1 MFRTQNLEMA
11 GLPGMFGEG
20 LSHWHGV
27 SRILAMHW
35 YHVCI
40 QQRHEGR
47 FISQVEMLN
56 DEVKLAELIS
66 AQCEDLVITELQ
78 AVTPSWMNRTPS
90 WQMEKLVSV
99 SVGYDKNE
107 IPVCLLEVE
116 NGSLYADVHDP
127 LFDAKA
133 LINIQKIY

>member
-56 DEVKLAELIS
+56 DEAKLAELIS
-66 AQCEDLVITELQ
+66 AQSEDLVIIELQ
-78 AVTPSWMNRTPS
+78 AVTPSWMNKTTN

-107 IPVCLLEVE
+107 IPVCLFEVE
-116 NGSLYADVHDP
+116 NVSLYTDVHDP
-127 LFDAKA
+127 HFDAKA